1 MKSRMK
7 FLIFTVRGY
16 EFTTFSR
23 TEECYLISSFVFTS
37 SRKMVMSLLERNICA
52 IECIWQIF
60 NMQKGKIL
68 KSLVDKVSSNAKA
81 IDLTDTFQFDESIE
95 SLASSQI
102 CDRSSVIKE
111 PISFTFFL
119 ARSPNSDRAMRN
131 TKCTT
136 CLREIDQRRV
146 ATSHYVLP
154 R

>member
-1 MKSRMK
+1 MK

-23 TEECYLISSFVFTS
+23 TEECYLISSFAFTS
-37 SRKMVMSLLERNICA
+37 SRNMVMFLLERNICA
-52 IECIWQIF
+52 TERIWQI
-60 NMQKGKIL
+60 GKIL
-68 KSLVDKVSSNAKA
+68 KSLVDKVSSDAKDQNLKKA
-81 IDLTDTFQFDESIE
+81 IDLIDTFQFDESIE

-119 ARSPNSDRAMRN
+119 ARSSNSDRAIRN

-146 ATSHYVLP
+146 ATPHYVLP